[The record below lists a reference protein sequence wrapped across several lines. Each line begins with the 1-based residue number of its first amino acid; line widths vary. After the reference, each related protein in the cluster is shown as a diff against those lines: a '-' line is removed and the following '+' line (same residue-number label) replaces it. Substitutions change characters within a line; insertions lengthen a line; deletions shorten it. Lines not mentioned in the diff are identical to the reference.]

1 MRASTTL
8 SAILRSFVDSA
19 TFFAALL
26 CFASAAASTSSAV
39 SLARFLAASC
49 RSLSVAAARVPSSLM
64 RSSSALASWVSWK
77 YLTHSPRS

>member
-1 MRASTTL
+1 MRASTA
-8 SAILRSFVDSA
+8 SAAALWSFVASA

-26 CFASAAASTSSAV
+26 CFASAAASTSSAA

-49 RSLSVAAARVPSSLM
+49 RSLSVAAERLPSSLM